1 MGSRSVRPRTWI
13 SSCWTRPTG
22 GWCWRWP
29 RVANPAARRDVVVR
43 PVTLQVESGLL
54 YRAWVEGRRAYVDR
68 ISGGKLGY
76 VHLAAMGD
84 SDLAQLYVDLDV
96 LNQAKKGVVVDVRN
110 NNGGYVNGR
119 VIDVFARRN
128 YLLGTPR
135 DGATTPMRQAL
146 GQRALGLPTVL
157 VTNESTLSDG
167 EDFTEGYRTL
177 GLGKVVG
184 TPTAGWIVF
193 TGAQRL
199 IDGSQVR
206 VPGERIKDTRGQ
218 DMEMHPRPVDVEV
231 LRGLGETETGE
242 DVQLQR
248 AVDVLLGEAK

>member
-1 MGSRSVRPRTWI
+1 VVLSVAP
-13 SSCWTRPTG
+13 G
-22 GWCWRWP
+22 GD
-29 RVANPAARRDVVVR
+29 AAKKRDVVVR

-54 YRAWVEGRRAYVDR
+54 YRGWVESRRAYVDK

-84 SDLAQLYVDLDV
+84 ADLAQLYVDLDV
-96 LNQAKKGVVVDVRN
+96 LNQAKQGVIVDVRN

-119 VIDVFARRN
+119 VIDVFARKN
-128 YLLGTPR
+128 YLIGTPR
-135 DGATTPMRQAL
+135 DGSAAPMRQAL

-177 GLGKVVG
+177 GIGKTVG
-184 TPTAGWIVF
+184 TPTAGWIIF

-199 IDGSQVR
+199 IDGSSVR
-206 VPGERIKDTRGQ
+206 VPGDRIKDTRGQ

-231 LRGLGETETGE
+231 ERGLGETETGE
-242 DVQLQR
+242 DVQLEK
-248 AVDVLLGEAK
+248 AVQTLLRELK